1 MSDLAAFIAFVVQ
14 DLVALSSDPAV
25 REMHEGGVNDQLVD
39 LAEDLRRGLGQAGQA
54 VAFRV
59 VAGLDVRRLTLDVL
73 GGRGAAYDPVE
84 LRAPIAR
91 VDGHRL
97 LIDVPE
103 GLQDLPHES
112 KDRIPYIEGANHV
125 PLAQAGQLS
134 LVVSMLELRP
144 AE

>member
-1 MSDLAAFIAFVVQ
+1 
-14 DLVALSSDPAV
+14 
-25 REMHEGGVNDQLVD
+25 MHEGGVQDHLVD

-73 GGRGAAYDPVE
+73 GGRGAAHDPVE

-97 LIDVPE
+97 LVDVPE
-103 GLQDLPHES
+103 GLQDFPDQRQDPVPHL
-112 KDRIPYIEGANHV
+112 EGCDDV